1 MGLQNGQWLYRS
13 LLMGEASDYDV
24 DEVVGIRGFK
34 GRDSSVFLPRGDGQ
48 VPGRNYLRGKTVT
61 MRVRA
66 YGVPDTSDQAGKEQD
81 LETAFQ
87 VSQDD
92 QFDLNYKRAGWPE
105 QRIIARPISVDRV
118 LRHSNERGSAP
129 YILTLQASDPRTYGI
144 ILSEVVVPIF
154 DTSKTGGLDYPVD
167 YPKNY
172 NQGSSAGATAL
183 IGNAGN
189 ATAWPVIEVAG
200 PTDGGTLTSIQLLNL
215 TNGDEIIVN
224 TQVLAAQ
231 VLRID
236 MTALVTGSGELVVSI
251 DGSTRYND
259 WELPRAPFGLE
270 PGTNELRFNVS
281 GTTEAAVCSV
291 SAYDT
296 WK

>member
-1 MGLQNGQWLYRS
+1 MALNDGEWRYRGLTMGGDT
-13 LLMGEASDYDV
+13 AYDV

-34 GRDSSVFLPRGDGQ
+34 ARDSSVLLPRGDGQ
-48 VPGRNYLRGKTVT
+48 VPGRNYLKGKTVSL
-61 MRVRA
+61 RVRT
-66 YGVPDTSDQAGKEQD
+66 YGVPDTTDQAGKEQD

-105 QRIIARPISVDRV
+105 QRIIGRTVSIDRV
-118 LRHSNERGSAP
+118 LRHNNERGSAP
-129 YILTLQASDPRTYGI
+129 YIVTLQASDPRTYGI
-144 ILSEVVVPIF
+144 ILAQVTVPIF
-154 DTSKTGGLDYPVD
+154 DASKTGGLDYPVN

-172 NQGSSAGATAL
+172 NQGSSAGATAT
-183 IGNAGN
+183 IANAGN
-189 ATAWPVIEVAG
+189 ATAWPVIEIAG
-200 PTDGGTLTSIQLLNL
+200 PTDGGTLTGFTLINL
-215 TNGDEIIVN
+215 TSGDELEVN
-224 TQVLAAQ
+224 TDVLAGQ
-231 VLRID
+231 VLRVD
-236 MTALVTGSGELVVSI
+236 MTALVTGSGELVVSL

-259 WELPRAPFGLE
+259 WELPRAPFGLD
-270 PGTNELRFNVS
+270 PGSNELRFNVS